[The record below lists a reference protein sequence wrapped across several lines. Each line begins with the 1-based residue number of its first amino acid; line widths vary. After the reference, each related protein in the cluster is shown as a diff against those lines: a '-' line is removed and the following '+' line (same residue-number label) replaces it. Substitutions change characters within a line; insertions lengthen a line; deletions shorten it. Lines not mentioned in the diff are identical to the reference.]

1 MTLYMYR
8 RARDN
13 IHVFYRII
21 DGRDPQ
27 MLSMLLE
34 IKTLLLREV
43 SSSIDLIK
51 MLIDV
56 INVGYLYM
64 FL

>member
-1 MTLYMYR
+1 
-8 RARDN
+8 
-13 IHVFYRII
+13 
-21 DGRDPQ
+21 